1 MNKLNPTLVDK
12 FGREVNY
19 VRISVTDRC
28 DFRCVYCMA
37 EEMTFVPRKDVLSLE
52 ELHSVAQAFTELGV
66 GKIRFTGGEPL
77 IRKNVMSLF
86 EKVGTLPGLKEL
98 VLTSNGSQLQK
109 YALPLR
115 EAGVRRINI
124 SLDSLQAD
132 RFKSLTRI
140 GELETVLRGI
150 SAAKAAGF
158 KRIKI
163 NAVILKGRNE
173 DEVIDLVN
181 YVRDQQLDISFIE
194 EMPLGLIDEHNRE
207 LSFCSSDEIREQ
219 IDAVYP
225 LTPTTE
231 DTGGPSRYYQMAGTE
246 SRIGFISPHSHNFCH
261 LCNRVRVTAEGRL
274 LLCLG
279 NEHSVDLRAVLRREG
294 STLED
299 LKNTIIAAM
308 DLKPER
314 HYFDLSDDPQV
325 LRFMNTT
332 GG

>member
-1 MNKLNPTLVDK
+1 MNKLNPKLVDK

-37 EEMTFVPRKDVLSLE
+37 EDMTFVPRKDVLSLE

-77 IRKNVMSLF
+77 IRNNIMSLF
-86 EKVGTLPGLKEL
+86 EKVGALPGIGEL
-98 VLTSNGSQLQK
+98 VITSNGSQLQK

-115 EAGVRRINI
+115 QAGIRRINI
-124 SLDSLQAD
+124 SLDSLKAD

-140 GELETVLRGI
+140 GDLDTVLRGI
-150 SAAKAAGF
+150 TAAKAAGF
-158 KRIKI
+158 ERIKI
-163 NAVILKGRNE
+163 NAVILKGRND

-219 IDAVYP
+219 IDSIYP
-225 LTPTTE
+225 LTATTE
-231 DTGGPSRYYQMAGTE
+231 DTGGPSRYYRMADSE
-246 SRIGFISPHSHNFCH
+246 SRIGFISPHSHNFC
-261 LCNRVRVTAEGRL
+261 
-274 LLCLG
+274 
-279 NEHSVDLRAVLRREG
+279 
-294 STLED
+294 
-299 LKNTIIAAM
+299 
-308 DLKPER
+308 
-314 HYFDLSDDPQV
+314 
-325 LRFMNTT
+325 
-332 GG
+332 